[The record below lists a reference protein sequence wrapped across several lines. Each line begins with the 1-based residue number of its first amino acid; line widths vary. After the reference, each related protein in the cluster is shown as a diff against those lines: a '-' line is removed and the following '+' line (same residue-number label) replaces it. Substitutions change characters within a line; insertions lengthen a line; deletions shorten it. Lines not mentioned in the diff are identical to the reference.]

1 MTGSGACSS
10 FSVATTVFVSLAIC
24 AVISYGVFYYF
35 KQRLARIEHS
45 QMEQARI
52 MQAIISR
59 GLAAQ
64 QSTQPTQSTQSTQL
78 TQSTQPDQKSSQ
90 KEITITQSSLI
101 EVSSDDD
108 DDDESAS
115 SPESESESDE
125 DSNESDDSDESSESK
140 WSIGDEIHQA
150 DGYHEEFTESFK
162 KNILIDAICID
173 SGYQVESVTI
183 EDANADNTEESQHKR
198 IISLNRGALNNHD
211 DDSDSD
217 DDDDSSSSEDQDQD
231 PDQDPDQD
239 QDQDL
244 GKGKGK
250 GKDNDKDNDKDKDND
265 NDADDQEFELKIG
278 YKPSSSSLNNKA
290 MQLNYGN
297 MSVSA
302 LRQLA
307 KERGVG
313 GEEADLQKLKKKELV
328 QLLAVA

>member
-1 MTGSGACSS
+1 MNGLGSCSS

-35 KQRLARIEHS
+35 KQRLAIIEKS

-64 QSTQPTQSTQSTQL
+64 QSMQSMQSMQSTQSGQN
-78 TQSTQPDQKSSQ
+78 PSQ

-108 DDDESAS
+108 DESPKQDS
-115 SPESESESDE
+115 DTESVSQSD
-125 DSNESDDSDESSESK
+125 SDSDESSSSSSSSNSSDSAK

-162 KNILIDAICID
+162 KNIMIDAICID
-173 SGYQVESVTI
+173 SGYVVDSVTI
-183 EDANADNTEESQHKR
+183 EAAKANTDNANNANNANEDQQQKK
-198 IISLNRGALNNHD
+198 IISLNRGALTAHND
-211 DDSDSD
+211 DEDDADED
-217 DDDDSSSSEDQDQD
+217 DDDNDSSSSEDQEQE
-231 PDQDPDQD
+231 QEQE
-239 QDQDL
+239 QGQEQ
-244 GKGKGK
+244 GQEQEH
-250 GKDNDKDNDKDKDND
+250 KD
-265 NDADDQEFELKIG
+265 FELKIG
-278 YKPSSSSLNNKA
+278 YKPSATSNKT

-307 KERGVG
+307 KERGLG
-313 GEEADLQKLKKKELV
+313 GDDGDLQKLKKKDLV
-328 QLLAVA
+328 QLLQ

>member
-64 QSTQPTQSTQSTQL
+64 QSMQSTQPTQP
-78 TQSTQPDQKSSQ
+78 TQPDQKSSQ

-101 EVSSDDD
+101 EVSSDEDE
-108 DDDESAS
+108 ESAS
-115 SPESESESDE
+115 SPESESE

-183 EDANADNTEESQHKR
+183 VDANADNTEESQHKK

-211 DDSDSD
+211 DDSD
-217 DDDDSSSSEDQDQD
+217 DDDDSSSSEDQDQED
-231 PDQDPDQD
+231 HV
-239 QDQDL
+239 
-244 GKGKGK
+244 GKEH
-250 GKDNDKDNDKDKDND
+250 KDNDV
-265 NDADDQEFELKIG
+265 QEFELKIG
-278 YKPSSSSLNNKA
+278 YKPSSSSNKA

-313 GEEADLQKLKKKELV
+313 GEEADLQKLKKKDLV
-328 QLLAVA
+328 QLLQ